1 MSEAKIN
8 EKEFTAAISALNAH
22 LKENEKEEIKIVDVP
37 LETQVESF
45 LATVVGA
52 IEDRTAQDLPPA
64 VIEYYNNN
72 IVEDD
77 EEEEE
82 ETTEEKPKSE
92 KKKKPKKEKKPKKTV
107 EKDSYGVTMTSG
119 AHKINMMLEE
129 GATMNDMIE
138 KVGTTRSRVQSHM
151 ASLKK
156 KGWFI
161 DNVDGVFTITAEEPP
176 ERPKPEKKKKAK
188 KEKPAKTKE
197 ADTTEEKSEEKPKKA
212 SSKKKTTTKKSSSK
226 KTSTKK
232 GK

>member
-8 EKEFTAAISALNAH
+8 EKEFTVAISALNAH
-22 LKENEKEEIKIVDVP
+22 LKENGKEEIKIVDVP
-37 LETQVESF
+37 IETQVESF
-45 LATVVGA
+45 LTTVVGA
-52 IEDRTAQDLPPA
+52 IEDGTAQNLPPE

-72 IVEDD
+72 IVDDD
-77 EEEEE
+77 EEEETE
-82 ETTEEKPKSE
+82 KAEEKPKKEKS
-92 KKKKPKKEKKPKKTV
+92 KKKKEKKEKKPKKTV
-107 EKDSYGVTMTSG
+107 EKDAYGVSVNSG
-119 AHKINMMLEE
+119 AHKINMMLEK
-129 GATMNDMIE
+129 GATMNGMIE
-138 KVGTTRSRVQSHM
+138 EVGTTRSRVQSHM

-176 ERPKPEKKKKAK
+176 ERSKPEKKKKAK

-212 SSKKKTTTKKSSSK
+212 SFKKKTSAK